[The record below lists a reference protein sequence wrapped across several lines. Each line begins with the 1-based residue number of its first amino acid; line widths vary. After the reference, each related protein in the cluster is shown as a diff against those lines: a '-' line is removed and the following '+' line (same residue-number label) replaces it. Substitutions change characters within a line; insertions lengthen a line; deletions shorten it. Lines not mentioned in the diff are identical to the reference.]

1 MEEIKQYIFH
11 KRETLSKS
19 SVNTY
24 ASILKSLFKKVFG
37 DEKVE
42 MSKFDEVEKV
52 LEHLKNLPSNKR
64 KTILSALVI
73 ITDKKPYRDLM
84 LEDVKDY
91 NHQIAKQE
99 KTPAQEE
106 SWVSTND
113 VKEIYEALK
122 KNAELLY
129 KKKSYTSQDLQEIQS
144 FIIMSLLGGIFV
156 PPRRSKDIVDW
167 KIKNIDKSKDNYLE
181 KNKIY
186 YNSYKTSKFYG
197 EQQVEIPK
205 ELKSILTKWI
215 KINPTDYLLFD
226 KNMNQLSSIKLNQ
239 RLNKIFGKKVGVNQ
253 MRHTYLTNEFGHT
266 IEQKKKIDTI
276 TSEMGTSPNMLINY
290 VKNDD

>member
-11 KRETLSKS
+11 KRGSLSKS

-52 LEHLKNLPSNKR
+52 LEHLKNLPPNKR